1 MNINKLF
8 ETGNKD
14 VYIIAE
20 VSQTHD
26 GSLGQAHAFIDAAA
40 KTGVDAIKFQTHIA
54 DAESTLE
61 EPFRVKFSYEDNT
74 RYDYWKR
81 MEFTREQWVG
91 LKNHAEEKGL
101 DFLSS
106 PFSLEAVDLL
116 EEIGI
121 VGWKVGSGEVY
132 SKYLLERMAQTG
144 KPVIISSGMSTYE
157 NIKEHYDSIK
167 KYSDKVGI
175 VQCTTSYPSS
185 FEAVGLN
192 VIDKLIA
199 DYDCPIGLSDHS
211 GTIYPALAAV
221 ARGAKIV
228 EVHITLS
235 PYMFGPDVSSSVTVD
250 ELTELVKGVRAITTM
265 LNHEVDKTVLPKQQ
279 ADLKQIFAKGL
290 YAAGPIAAGEE
301 ITLEKVRMKKPLKG
315 IPAEQYESVIG
326 KKAVVA
332 IDANTPIESSM
343 LEQ

>member
-8 ETGNKD
+8 EADNTD
-14 VYIIAE
+14 VYVIAE

-40 KTGVDAIKFQTHIA
+40 LAGVDAIKFQTHIA

-61 EPFRVKFSYEDNT
+61 EPFRVKFSYEDDT

-81 MEFTREQWVG
+81 MEFTKEQWIG

-106 PFSLEAVDLL
+106 PFSLEAVNLL

-144 KPVIISSGMSTYE
+144 KPVIISSGMSTYD
-157 NIKEHYDSIK
+157 NIYEHYSTIK

-185 FEAVGLN
+185 FETVGLN
-192 VIDKLIA
+192 VIDKLIK

-211 GTIYPALAAV
+211 GTIYPALAA
-221 ARGAKIV
+221 ASRGAKII

-235 PYMFGPDVSSSVTVD
+235 PYMFGPDVSSSVTVED
-250 ELTELVKGVRAITTM
+250 LTKLTEGVRAITKM
-265 LNHEVDKTVLPKQQ
+265 LDNKVDKTVLPDKQ
-279 ADLKQIFAKGL
+279 AELKKIFAKGL
-290 YAAGPIAAGEE
+290 YAACPISVGETV
-301 ITLEKVRMKKPLKG
+301 TLDKVRMKKPLKG
-315 IPAEQYESVIG
+315 ISAEQYESVVG
-326 KKAVVA
+326 KKAIVS
-332 IDANTPIESSM
+332 IDENQPIEPDM
-343 LEQ
+343 IG